1 MVNEPVEKKIFANC
15 IDPEE
20 MRVAI
25 VENGRLVELFVD
37 RLWDSQRTGDIYKAR
52 VDSVLP
58 GMNAAFVDLGQGR
71 NAFLYL
77 AEVKSMK
84 IEKGQEIVVQIS
96 RAARKGKG
104 ARVTTRISLP
114 GRYLVLVP
122 GGNDVGVSRK
132 IASEEREHLR
142 AIGRKIRPEGFGL
155 IVRTAAV
162 GTDEEFLLKDVSELL
177 STWKEIEHE
186 ASRQNA
192 PCLLYQDMGLLGKV
206 LRDELDEFVTEI
218 VTDSEE
224 EFYLAQKYV
233 ERFCNKESLPHVSL
247 HRGKIP
253 LFEMYGIEN
262 ELSTALDRK
271 VWLGSGAYLVIDQ
284 TEALTVIDVNTGKYV
299 GDKDLRRTVL
309 KTNIEAAEEI
319 ARQLRL
325 RAIGGIVVVD
335 FIDMGNEED
344 QHALLERLEEVFK
357 NDRCKAKVFGLTQL
371 GLVELTRKRA
381 RSDMRATFTRGCP
394 FCGGTGQVLREEA
407 ISASIKRFLRK
418 VVKSSAPEA
427 ILLEASSAIA
437 DFIHGSIQKQWEEQ
451 MGIKLFIMPNSK
463 MAWDKYRIEA
473 QGNLQQVL
481 HRVNLLKEREAG
493 CVVYRTDPA

>member
-1 MVNEPVEKKIFANC
+1 MVSEPVDKKIFANC

-20 MRVAI
+20 MRAAI
-25 VENGRLVELFVD
+25 VEDGKLVELFVD

-77 AEVKSMK
+77 AEAKGLK
-84 IEKGQEIVVQIS
+84 IEKNQELVVQIS

-122 GGNDVGVSRK
+122 GGTDVGVSRK
-132 IASEEREHLR
+132 VPSEERERLR
-142 AIGRKIRPEGFGL
+142 VLGRKIRPEGFGL

-177 STWKEIEHE
+177 STWREIEHE
-186 ASRQNA
+186 ASMQNA

-206 LRDELDEFVTEI
+206 IRDELDESVTEI
-218 VTDSEE
+218 ITDSEE
-224 EFYLAQKYV
+224 EFQAALNYV
-233 ERFCNKESLPHVSL
+233 ERFCAKGNQPKVFL
-247 HRGKIP
+247 HRGKMP
-253 LFEMYGIEN
+253 LFEMYGIEK
-262 ELSTALDRK
+262 EIATALDRK
-271 VWLGSGAYLVIDQ
+271 VWLHSGAYLVIDQ

-299 GDKDLRRTVL
+299 GDKDLRKTVL
-309 KTNIEAAEEI
+309 TTNMEAAEEI

-325 RAIGGIVVVD
+325 RAIGGIVVID
-335 FIDMGNEED
+335 FIDMESED
-344 QHALLERLEEVFK
+344 DQKALLERLDDVFRS
-357 NDRCKAKVFGLTQL
+357 DRCKAKVFGLTRL

-381 RSDMRATFTRGCP
+381 RSDMRSTFTRGCP
-394 FCGGTGQVLREEA
+394 FCGGTGQVLREES
-407 ISASIKRFLRK
+407 ISAAIKRFLRK

-427 ILLEASSAIA
+427 ILIETSNAIA
-437 DFIHGSIQKQWEEQ
+437 DFIHGSIQRQWEEQ
-451 MGIKLFIMPNSK
+451 LGIKLFIMANDK
-463 MAWDKYRIEA
+463 MAWDKYRIEY
-473 QGNLQQVL
+473 QGKLEQVL